1 MFRTF
6 IFGILILF
14 TTTLT
19 GQEIKIPKIPVYGT
33 PIVNSSQF
41 QLPLYYVPHYIVYP
55 APYTSINRPTQQFYY
70 YQRPL
75 QNSIIRNNTP
85 IVIPNCDCLYPPKV
99 R

>member
-1 MFRTF
+1 MFRTL

-55 APYTSINRPTQQFYY
+55 ART
-70 YQRPL
+70 
-75 QNSIIRNNTP
+75 NTP
-85 IVIPNCDCLYPPKV
+85 VQPQREIYYNYPVHPQIIYRNYTAPVTIPNCDCLYPP
-99 R
+99 RN